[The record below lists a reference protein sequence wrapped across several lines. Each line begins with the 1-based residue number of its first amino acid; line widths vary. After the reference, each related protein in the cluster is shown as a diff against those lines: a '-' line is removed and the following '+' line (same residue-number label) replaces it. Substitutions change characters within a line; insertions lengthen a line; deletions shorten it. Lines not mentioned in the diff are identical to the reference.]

1 MERILLL
8 RRLEVP
14 VEAIRGILDGPD
26 PAEALRACLAEQDA
40 ASRRLEVSRDCLR
53 LMLQSGPDHPE
64 TEREIRR
71 RLGREQPAALRLQA
85 AFPGKYGDFI
95 FLHFGWFLDTP
106 VDTEEKAAAYAAILD
121 FLDNLEEL
129 PFPPEL
135 EESLRTACE
144 KLTEAS
150 LAQADAAHGS
160 CSCGAR
166 PLPVGKPG
174 GHQELFGLSELP
186 AFRRSPA
193 GALRPA
199 TSRLSAGGGLRGLFA

>member
-1 MERILLL
+1 M
-8 RRLEVP
+8 P
-14 VEAIRGILDGPD
+14 
-26 PAEALRACLAEQDA
+26 

-150 LAQADAAHGS
+150 LAQADAAME
-160 CSCGAR
+160 AALAEPDR
-166 PLPVGKPG
+166 Y
-174 GHQELFGLSELP
+174 LSENQEAIRNYLAYRSSPPSAVPPRGP
-186 AFRRSPA
+186 A
-193 GALRPA
+193 PA